1 MEINEF
7 SMGLIYC
14 RYGDQ
19 FPLQAWKRSFFVS
32 CIDLFALK
40 IEASAKQSKKLMKQT
55 KIIIF
60 STLVVETG
68 LYNKFVI

>member
-19 FPLQAWKRSFFVS
+19 FPLQALKRSFFVS

-40 IEASAKQSKKLMKQT
+40 IEASAKQSKK
-55 KIIIF
+55 IN
-60 STLVVETG
+60 ET
-68 LYNKFVI
+68 NKNNNLFYARSGNGSL